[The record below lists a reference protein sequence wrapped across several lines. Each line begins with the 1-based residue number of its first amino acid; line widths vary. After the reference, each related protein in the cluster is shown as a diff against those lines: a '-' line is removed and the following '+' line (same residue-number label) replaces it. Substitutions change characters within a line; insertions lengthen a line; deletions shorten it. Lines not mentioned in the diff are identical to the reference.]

1 MPGGYRM
8 PPGAMPGYMAVGGYD
23 DSPAKR
29 ARAAAASMAAHHGAM
44 AGMPGMAGAMA
55 GMPGMLPQGAAKK
68 FGMKDDATAMILLS
82 MTGGS
87 ER

>member
-1 MPGGYRM
+1 
-8 PPGAMPGYMAVGGYD
+8 
-23 DSPAKR
+23 
-29 ARAAAASMAAHHGAM
+29 MAAHHGAM